1 MARCNKIG
9 NKNNVVCIGDM
20 NRKVDLLV
28 KTLTPSGD
36 SGVDY
41 SLTYTVVDTIW
52 AVVRTDEG
60 RDFFDSTQKTGTSQT
75 HTFYVRYRVGI
86 TQEHVLKYNDEYY
99 NILKVTNLGEES
111 RFLKLTAAVRGPT
124 TESVNDT

>member
-52 AVVRTDEG
+52 AVIRTDEEI
-60 RDFFDSTQKTGTSQT
+60 SS
-75 HTFYVRYRVGI
+75 I
-86 TQEHVLKYNDEYY
+86 PLKRQAPYKRIPFIFATE
-99 NILKVTNLGEES
+99 LGLPRS
-111 RFLKLTAAVRGPT
+111 M
-124 TESVNDT
+124 S